1 MNQRGIRQRGIRQ
14 RKVWAGPRNNGIDL
28 YGMGDHFAPV
38 VDLR

>member
-1 MNQRGIRQRGIRQ
+1 MNQRGIRQRMG
-14 RKVWAGPRNNGIDL
+14 WAGLGNNRIDL

>member
-1 MNQRGIRQRGIRQ
+1 MNQPGIRQRMVCSG
-14 RKVWAGPRNNGIDL
+14 GRNNRIDL